1 MRLPRDVDVRSLA
14 AILFAFV
21 VVLTF
26 SGIALVGLMCR
37 LRGVFGQSAT
47 CFADN
52 PAALDAVRSLIENIL
67 AILLA
72 LMAGSRPSG
81 PPPSE

>member
-21 VVLTF
+21 VFVVF
-26 SGIALVGLMCR
+26 GGIATVAIACR
-37 LRGVFGQSAT
+37 VFGTSCIADSA
-47 CFADN
+47 
-52 PAALDAVRSLIENIL
+52 AALETVKGLTENII

-72 LMAGSRPSG
+72 LMAGTAGR
-81 PPPSE
+81 PPPPPPAN

>member
-21 VVLTF
+21 VV
-26 SGIALVGLMCR
+26 M
-37 LRGVFGQSAT
+37 VFGGLAT
-47 CFADN
+47 IAIACRVFGTSCIADS
-52 PAALDAVRSLIENIL
+52 PAALDTIKGLVENIV

-72 LMAGSRPSG
+72 LMAGTAGRPPRPPSG
-81 PPPSE
+81 E